1 LVLFRAWGL
10 VFATL
15 TIFALISP
23 DFAAAQTRG
32 NVAGEIVIEGT
43 QRIEPDTV
51 RSYLLL
57 QSGDRFDPRR
67 IDQSLKSLYATGLF
81 ADVAISRS
89 GQNLIVR
96 VVENPVINR
105 IAFEGNLRIEDE
117 MLQKEVTLRPRVV
130 FTRTKVQQDVKRI
143 LDVYRVNGRFAATVD
158 PKVIRLDQNRADLV
172 FEIDEG
178 PLTKVEKINFIGN
191 RVESDSDLRD
201 VVRTKETAFYR
212 FFSNDDTYDP
222 DRVTFDRELLRQFY
236 LNQGYA
242 DFRVVS
248 AVAEL
253 TPDRSAFFL
262 TFTVEEGERYKFGT
276 SDIAVGIRGINGDDL
291 AKLIE
296 YETDD
301 WYDNRKIDKSVE
313 DLTDQVGTLGFAFVE
328 VRPRVNRDRGART
341 INITFDISE
350 GPRVFVER
358 IEIVGN
364 VRTSDKVIRREIQV
378 AEGDAFNAAKIR
390 RSRKRIRDL
399 DYFSKV
405 DIENIPGSAEDKAVV
420 KVEVGEKSTG
430 SLSIGLGFATD
441 SGPLIDLG
449 VKEKNLLGRGQRIS
463 LNTSLAAEK
472 TTFNL
477 AFTEPYFLDREVSAG
492 FDIFHT
498 ATDLQDTRSLDSRR
512 TGAGLRLG
520 YPLSEDLRQSLQY
533 AFEFAEVKNVAAGA
547 SVLIKAQERQR
558 YVSKLGHVL
567 SYDLRDSRLNPTDG
581 FTARMR
587 NELAGLGGTVRYF
600 KNTVEAAQYY
610 SPAKDWVLSL
620 TGRAGYIYGLGE
632 DVQISDRFFLGGD
645 GLRGFA
651 PAGAGPRD
659 ILTDDALGGE
669 WMYNSSLQMQ
679 LPLGLP
685 EEFGVAGRVFADMGS
700 IGSINPS
707 NSNVADSGNVR
718 ASVGVGFGWVSPF
731 GPVNV
736 DFGVPLLKDST
747 DIKETI
753 RLNFG
758 TRF

>member
-1 LVLFRAWGL
+1 MFRVWGL
-10 VFATL
+10 FFATL
-15 TIFALISP
+15 TFFAMTIP
-23 DFAAAQTRG
+23 DYAVAQTRG
-32 NVAGEIVIEGT
+32 NVVGEIIVEGT

-57 QSGDRFDPRR
+57 QRGDTFDPRR

-81 ADVAISRS
+81 ADVAISRV
-89 GQNLIVR
+89 QQKLIVR

-117 MLQKEVTLRPRVV
+117 LLQKEVTLRPRVV

-172 FEIDEG
+172 FEIEEG

-191 RVESDSDLRD
+191 RVESDSDLRA
-201 VVRTKETAFYR
+201 VIRTKETAFYR
-212 FFSNDDTYDP
+212 FFSSDDTYDP
-222 DRVTFDRELLRQFY
+222 DRVTFDRELLRQHY
-236 LNQGYA
+236 LNDGYA

-262 TFTVEEGERYKFGT
+262 TFTVEEGERYKFGL
-276 SDIAVGIRGINGDDL
+276 SDIAVGIRGVNGDDL

-296 YETDD
+296 YESED

-313 DLTDQVGTLGFAFVE
+313 DITDAVGTLGFAFVE
-328 VRPRVNRDRGART
+328 VRPRVNRDRGDRT
-341 INITFDISE
+341 INVTYDISE

-364 VRTSDKVIRREIQV
+364 VRTSDKVIRREMQV
-378 AEGDAFNAAKIR
+378 AEGDAFNAAKVR

-399 DYFSKV
+399 DYFSNV
-405 DIENIPGSAEDKAVV
+405 NIENVPGSAEDKAIV
-420 KVEVGEKSTG
+420 KVEVEEKSTG
-430 SLSIGLGFATD
+430 SLSIGVGFATD

-449 VKEKNLLGRGQRIS
+449 IKERNLLGRGQRIS
-463 LNTSLAAEK
+463 LNTSLAAQK

-498 ATDLQDTRSLDSRR
+498 ATDLQDTLSLNSRR
-512 TGAGLRLG
+512 TGVGVRLG

-533 AFEFAEVKNVAAGA
+533 TFEFAEVKNVASNA
-547 SVLIKAQERQR
+547 SVLIKAQERER
-558 YVSKLGHVL
+558 YVSKFAHVL
-567 SYDLRDSRLNPTDG
+567 EYDLRDSRLNPTDG
-581 FTARMR
+581 FIARMR
-587 NELAGLGGTVRYF
+587 NELAGIGGTVRYL
-600 KNTVEAAQYY
+600 KNVVQAAQFY

-620 TGRAGYIYGLGE
+620 TGRTGYIYGLGE
-632 DVQISDRFFLGGD
+632 DVQISDRFFLGGE

-651 PAGAGPRD
+651 TAGVGPRD
-659 ILTDDALGGE
+659 RLTKDALGGE
-669 WMYNSSLQMQ
+669 WIYNASLQLQ

-685 EEFGVAGRVFADMGS
+685 DELGVSGRLFTDMGS
-700 IGSINPS
+700 LGSINPS
-707 NSNVADSGNVR
+707 NSDVSDTGNLR
-718 ASVGVGFGWVSPF
+718 ASAGMGFGWVSPF

-736 DFGVPLLKDST
+736 DFGVPLLKDSV
-747 DIKETI
+747 DIKESI

>member
-1 LVLFRAWGL
+1 MFRVWGPIL
-10 VFATL
+10 ATL
-15 TIFALISP
+15 TIFAMIFP
-23 DFAAAQTRG
+23 DYAAAQTRG
-32 NVAGEIVIEGT
+32 SVVGEIVVEGT

-57 QSGDRFDPRR
+57 QSGDSFDPRR

-81 ADVAISRS
+81 ADVAISRV
-89 GQNLIVR
+89 GKNLIVR

-105 IAFEGNLRIEDE
+105 IAFEGNLRIEDD

-222 DRVTFDRELLRQFY
+222 DRVTFDRELLRQYY

-262 TFTVEEGERYKFGT
+262 TFTVEEGDRYKFGP
-276 SDIAVGIRGINGDDL
+276 SDIAVGIRGINADDL

-301 WYDNRKIDKSVE
+301 WYDNRKIDKTVE
-313 DLTDQVGTLGFAFVE
+313 DLTDEVGTRGFAFVE

-341 INITFDISE
+341 INITFDITE

-405 DIENIPGSAEDKAVV
+405 DIENIPGSSEDKAIV
-420 KVEVGEKSTG
+420 KVEVAEKSTG
-430 SLSIGLGFATD
+430 SLSIGVGFATD

-449 VKEKNLLGRGQRIS
+449 VKERNLLGRGQRIA

-492 FDIFHT
+492 LDVFHT

-520 YPLSEDLRQSLQY
+520 YPLSENLRQSLQY
-533 AFEFAEVKNVAAGA
+533 AFEFAEVKNVSSNA

-558 YVSKLGHVL
+558 YVSKIGHVL
-567 SYDLRDSRLNPTDG
+567 AYDLRDSRLNPTEG
-581 FTARMR
+581 FAARMR
-587 NELAGLGGTVRYF
+587 NELAGIGGTVRF
-600 KNTVEAAQYY
+600 LKNTVEAAQYY

-632 DVQISDRFFLGGD
+632 DVQISDRFFLGGE

-651 PAGAGPRD
+651 TAGVGPRD
-659 ILTDDALGGE
+659 TLTDDALGGE
-669 WMYNSSLQMQ
+669 WMYNTSLQMQ

-685 EEFGVAGRVFADMGS
+685 KEFGVTGRVFTDMGS

-707 NSNVADSGNVR
+707 NSNVADTGNVR
-718 ASVGVGFGWVSPF
+718 ASIGAGFGWISPF

-747 DIKETI
+747 DIKETM

>member
-1 LVLFRAWGL
+1 MFRVWGL
-10 VFATL
+10 ILATL
-15 TIFALISP
+15 TIFALIFP
-23 DFAAAQTRG
+23 DHAGAQTRG
-32 NVAGEIVIEGT
+32 NVVGEIIIEGT

-57 QSGDRFDPRR
+57 QSGDTFDPRR

-81 ADVAISRS
+81 TDVAIFRVL
-89 GQNLIVR
+89 QNLIVR

-143 LDVYRVNGRFAATVD
+143 LDVYRVNGRFAATVA

-212 FFSNDDTYDP
+212 FFSSDDTYDP
-222 DRVTFDRELLRQFY
+222 DRVTFDRELLRQHY
-236 LNQGYA
+236 LNSGYA
-242 DFRVVS
+242 DFRVIS

-253 TPDRSAFFL
+253 THDRSAFFL

-276 SDIAVGIRGINGDDL
+276 SDIAVGIRGINGDNL

-313 DLTDQVGTLGFAFVE
+313 DLTDEVGTLGFAFVE
-328 VRPRVNRDRGART
+328 VRPRVNRDRGSQT

-405 DIENIPGSAEDKAVV
+405 DIENIPGSAEDKATI
-420 KVEVGEKSTG
+420 KVEVEEKSTG
-430 SLSIGLGFATD
+430 SLNIGVGFATD

-449 VKEKNLLGRGQRIS
+449 VTERNLLGRGQRIS

-477 AFTEPYFLDREVSAG
+477 GFTEPYFLDREVAAG
-492 FDIFHT
+492 FDVFHT
-498 ATDLQDTRSLDSRR
+498 DTDLQDTRSLDTRR

-533 AFEFAEVKNVAAGA
+533 TFEYAEVKNVSFNA
-547 SVLIKAQERQR
+547 SELIKAQERER
-558 YVSKLGHVL
+558 YVSKFGHML
-567 SYDLRDSRLNPTDG
+567 EYDLRDSRLAPTEG
-581 FTARMR
+581 FVARMR
-587 NELAGLGGTVRYF
+587 NELAGLGGTVRF
-600 KNTVEAAQYY
+600 LKNTLQAAQYY
-610 SPAKDWVLSL
+610 SPAKDWVLSV
-620 TGRAGYIYGLGE
+620 TGRAGFIYGLSE
-632 DVQISDRFFLGGD
+632 DVQISDRFFLGGEN
-645 GLRGFA
+645 LRGFA
-651 PAGAGPRD
+651 TAGAGPRD
-659 ILTDDALGGE
+659 TATDDALGGE
-669 WMYNSSLQMQ
+669 WIYNASLQMQ

-685 EEFGVAGRVFADMGS
+685 KEFGLIGRVFTDMGS
-700 IGSINPS
+700 TSDISPS
-707 NSNVADSGNVR
+707 NSNVADSGNIR
-718 ASVGVGFGWVSPF
+718 ASAGVGFGWISPF

-736 DFGVPLLKDST
+736 DFGVPLLKDSV
-747 DIKETI
+747 DIKENI

>member
-1 LVLFRAWGL
+1 MFRVWGL
-10 VFATL
+10 FFATL
-15 TIFALISP
+15 TFFAMTIP
-23 DFAAAQTRG
+23 DYAVAQTRG
-32 NVAGEIVIEGT
+32 NVVGEIIVEGT

-57 QSGDRFDPRR
+57 QRGDTFDPRR

-81 ADVAISRS
+81 ADVAISRV
-89 GQNLIVR
+89 QQKLIVR

-117 MLQKEVTLRPRVV
+117 LLQKEVTLRPRVV

-172 FEIDEG
+172 FEIEEG

-191 RVESDSDLRD
+191 RVESDSDLRA
-201 VVRTKETAFYR
+201 VIRTKETAFYR
-212 FFSNDDTYDP
+212 FFSSDDTYDP
-222 DRVTFDRELLRQFY
+222 DRVTFDRELLRQHY
-236 LNQGYA
+236 LNDGYA

-262 TFTVEEGERYKFGT
+262 TFTVEEGERYKFGL
-276 SDIAVGIRGINGDDL
+276 SDIAVGIRGVNGDDL

-296 YETDD
+296 YESED

-313 DLTDQVGTLGFAFVE
+313 DITDAVGTLGFAFVE
-328 VRPRVNRDRGART
+328 VRPRVNRDRGDRT
-341 INITFDISE
+341 INVTYDISE

-364 VRTSDKVIRREIQV
+364 VRTSDKVIRREMQV
-378 AEGDAFNAAKIR
+378 AEGDAFNAAKVR

-399 DYFSKV
+399 DYFSNV
-405 DIENIPGSAEDKAVV
+405 NIENVPGSAEDKAIV
-420 KVEVGEKSTG
+420 KVEVEEKSTG
-430 SLSIGLGFATD
+430 SLSIGVGFATD

-449 VKEKNLLGRGQRIS
+449 IKERNLLGRGQRIS
-463 LNTSLAAEK
+463 LNTSLAAQK

-498 ATDLQDTRSLDSRR
+498 ATDLQDTLSLNSRR
-512 TGAGLRLG
+512 TGVGVRLG

-533 AFEFAEVKNVAAGA
+533 TFEFAEVKNVASNA
-547 SVLIKAQERQR
+547 SVLIKAQERER
-558 YVSKLGHVL
+558 YVSKFAHVL
-567 SYDLRDSRLNPTDG
+567 EYDLRDSRLNPTDG
-581 FTARMR
+581 FIARMR
-587 NELAGLGGTVRYF
+587 NELAGIGGTVRYL
-600 KNTVEAAQYY
+600 KNVVQAAQFY

-620 TGRAGYIYGLGE
+620 TGRTGYIYGLGE
-632 DVQISDRFFLGGD
+632 DVQISDRFFLGGE

-651 PAGAGPRD
+651 TAGAGPRD
-659 ILTDDALGGE
+659 RLTKDALGGE
-669 WMYNSSLQMQ
+669 WIYNASLQLQ

-685 EEFGVAGRVFADMGS
+685 DELGVSGRLFTDMGS
-700 IGSINPS
+700 LGSINPS
-707 NSNVADSGNVR
+707 NSDVSDTGNLR
-718 ASVGVGFGWVSPF
+718 ASAGMGFGWVSPF

-736 DFGVPLLKDST
+736 DFGVPLLKDSV